1 MSGEQVNEFE
11 TKQFIVF
18 SLGDEQYGIDSLK
31 ITTIDRM
38 KKITR
43 VPKTPRY
50 VRGVINLRGDIIPV
64 MDLRAKF
71 NLPIAEETDETRII
85 ILKLEEISVGVV
97 VDQVLQTIQLTNDSI
112 ESASSLINNSDSD
125 YILGIGKVD
134 GEIVTLLNFD
144 KLVKLWL
151 TGDDEVYVMTIS
163 FNELNNLQLDVLKEI
178 GNIGAGNAVTSL
190 AKMLD
195 KRVDMAVP
203 KARILGFDKVS
214 QILGGEEVLVVGI
227 LLHVSG
233 DITGSMMFTMDINAA
248 RQLVNILFGNKDSVS
263 IEFDELELSALK
275 EIGNILTASYLS
287 ALAGL
292 TNLKI
297 LPSVPELAI
306 DMAGAILSVPAIEFG
321 KVGDSVLYIETEFSE
336 GITKVF
342 GDFLLIPDVDSY
354 EVLLK
359 ALGVIE

>member
-144 KLVKLWL
+144 KLVKL
-151 TGDDEVYVMTIS
+151 
-163 FNELNNLQLDVLKEI
+163 
-178 GNIGAGNAVTSL
+178 
-190 AKMLD
+190 
-195 KRVDMAVP
+195 
-203 KARILGFDKVS
+203 
-214 QILGGEEVLVVGI
+214 
-227 LLHVSG
+227 
-233 DITGSMMFTMDINAA
+233 
-248 RQLVNILFGNKDSVS
+248 
-263 IEFDELELSALK
+263 
-275 EIGNILTASYLS
+275 
-287 ALAGL
+287 
-292 TNLKI
+292 
-297 LPSVPELAI
+297 
-306 DMAGAILSVPAIEFG
+306 
-321 KVGDSVLYIETEFSE
+321 
-336 GITKVF
+336 
-342 GDFLLIPDVDSY
+342 
-354 EVLLK
+354 
-359 ALGVIE
+359 